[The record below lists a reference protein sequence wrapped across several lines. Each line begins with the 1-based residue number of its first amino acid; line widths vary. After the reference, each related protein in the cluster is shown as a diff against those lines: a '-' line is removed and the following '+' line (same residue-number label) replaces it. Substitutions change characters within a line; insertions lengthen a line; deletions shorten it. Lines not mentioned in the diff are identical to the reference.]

1 MNDTSNTLAG
11 ELPRIT
17 VRTRVVHGATKG
29 FLAIFAAS
37 ERILLPAFNLLIA
50 KKERLSRSLSL
61 IATVTILLLAVV
73 TVKLLSL
80 GAVGNDETPLVS
92 DFYHQITSGMSAS
105 TLYSVGGLTYE
116 APKLKLTRY
125 KVMPSDN
132 LWLISKRTGLRM
144 DTIISINKLNSA
156 VGIHAGMTLLI
167 PNRNG
172 IMYTA
177 RAKDTLASIAE
188 KYSADTREIMKAN
201 EMKNSDV
208 SKGDMLFIPGGRL
221 SNLERAERLGIL
233 FSCPLPPYYKFTS
246 GFGMRRDPF
255 TRVMAF
261 HKGIDLAYYEGAP
274 VYAAKEGQVIF
285 VGDKPGYGNVV
296 IIQHPGGYT
305 SYYGHLRG
313 FATSYGAVVGPG
325 RLIGYVGN
333 TGYSTGPHLHFEIRK
348 DGRAIDPMSVTSLR

>member
-1 MNDTSNTLAG
+1 MDDTSHTMVS
-11 ELPRIT
+11 ELPRMT

-29 FLAIFAAS
+29 FLAIFTAS
-37 ERILLPAFNLLIA
+37 ERILLPAFQLLLA
-50 KKERLSRSLSL
+50 KKERLRSSLSL
-61 IATVTILLLAVV
+61 IATITILLLAVI

-92 DFYHQITSGMSAS
+92 DFYRQITSGMSAS
-105 TLYSVGGLTYE
+105 SLYSVGGLTYE
-116 APKLKLTRY
+116 APKLKLSRY

-177 RAKDTLASIAE
+177 REKDTLASIAE
-188 KYSADTREIMKAN
+188 KYTADKGEILKAN
-201 EMKNSDV
+201 EMRTDEI

-233 FSCPLPPYYKFTS
+233 FMCPLPPYYKFTG

-261 HKGIDLAYYEGAP
+261 HKGIDLGYYEGAP
-274 VYAAKEGQVIF
+274 VFAAKEGQVVF
-285 VGDKPGYGNVV
+285 VGDKHGYGNVV
-296 IIQHPGGYT
+296 IIQHPGGYS
-305 SYYGHLRG
+305 SYYGHLSA
-313 FATSYGAVVGPG
+313 FATGYGANVPAGKV
-325 RLIGYVGN
+325 IGYVGS
-333 TGYSTGPHLHFEIRK
+333 TGYSTGSHVHFEIRK
-348 DGRAIDPMSVTSLR
+348 DGRAIDPLSVTSLR